1 MLKKKGLSYNFKSK
15 IVKTYIDF
23 INLSTR
29 ISFKKA
35 FIASYMLNMAYLT
48 PKHIHLNFGPKNR
61 AVKLHYNLEQYRYN
75 QCFEERASHV
85 RFEPTQ
91 WSTNL
96 ILYRL
101 TI

>member
-1 MLKKKGLSYNFKSK
+1 MVGGGKLEVNNLFLSRTDDRIEFHSIPIQSIPFQSIPFHSMFYPMPKK
-15 IVKTYIDF
+15 
-23 INLSTR
+23 
-29 ISFKKA
+29 
-35 FIASYMLNMAYLT
+35 
-48 PKHIHLNFGPKNR
+48 R
-61 AVKLHYNLEQYRYN
+61 AVKLHYN

-85 RFEPTQ
+85 RFEMTQ